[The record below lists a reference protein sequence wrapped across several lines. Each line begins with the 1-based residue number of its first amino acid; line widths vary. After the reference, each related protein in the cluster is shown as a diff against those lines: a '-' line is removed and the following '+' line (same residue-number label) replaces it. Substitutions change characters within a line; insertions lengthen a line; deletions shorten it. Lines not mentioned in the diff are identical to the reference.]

1 MFKGYVSV
9 REGRG
14 EFLLG
19 MCVCVCDIKFG
30 EFATP
35 PRPKH
40 TLESMEDLGG
50 FLLVGLE
57 R

>member
-1 MFKGYVSV
+1 MSGRVGVSFFW
-9 REGRG
+9 G
-14 EFLLG
+14 
-19 MCVCVCDIKFG
+19 CVCVCDIKFG